1 MTLSLVLATTILAKM
16 TPRERVLSAISH
28 RQPDRV
34 PVDFWASPETIA
46 MVQKE
51 LGLAD
56 EEAVLRRFGVD
67 LRYFNGPALK
77 AGKEFSPEPG
87 VVVDHWGVRREARTV
102 SGVRR
107 DGTKFTWAYKH
118 LQASPLSNATSVAEI
133 DKHQWPTADLWDYSK
148 VRSACHA
155 LRAGGHAVVA
165 GAGAGGARARL
176 PVGAGPLV
184 ESWQYLPRRWVRPG
198 MLSPHDR

>member
-107 DGTKFTWAYKH
+107 DGAKFT
-118 LQASPLSNATSVAEI
+118 
-133 DKHQWPTADLWDYSK
+133 
-148 VRSACHA
+148 
-155 LRAGGHAVVA
+155 
-165 GAGAGGARARL
+165 GA
-176 PVGAGPLV
+176 
-184 ESWQYLPRRWVRPG
+184 
-198 MLSPHDR
+198 